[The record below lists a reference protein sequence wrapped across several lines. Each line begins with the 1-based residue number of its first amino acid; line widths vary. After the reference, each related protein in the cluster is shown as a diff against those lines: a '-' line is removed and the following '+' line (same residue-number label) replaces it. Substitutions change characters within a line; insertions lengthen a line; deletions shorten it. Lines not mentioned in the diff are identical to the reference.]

1 MIRML
6 PGVLVG
12 PLSRIPSLLLTIC
25 VLNQPC
31 LASNPVQTPCSQLFF
46 LKNYSAALDL
56 FISKQFNKSLQLLTP
71 LLACRVSSQYS
82 SSLHL
87 NIGRNYQELG
97 QKDLALKAFTSAINL
112 YPSSYQAYTNR
123 GLVLASLG
131 RLDDANRD
139 FSQALR
145 IDPSNFIALSNRGVA
160 YATQGK
166 LSIAINDFDK
176 SIMLNPSYGEAYINR
191 GIVRELTGDIR
202 GACSDWKR
210 AIQLRQFSARSWV
223 AQQCD

>member
-1 MIRML
+1 VI
-6 PGVLVG
+6 
-12 PLSRIPSLLLTIC
+12 SRFRLLWPLLLLPIWLVPGAYTS
-25 VLNQPC
+25 QDGR
-31 LASNPVQTPCSQLFF
+31 ACSETEF
-46 LKNYSAALDL
+46 LSSYATALEL
-56 FISKQFNKSLQLLTP
+56 FISKQYSQSSRVFTTLLSCK
-71 LLACRVSSQYS
+71 LSRKHVAAI
-82 SSLHL
+82 HL
-87 NIGRNYQELG
+87 NLGRNYQELG
-97 QKDLALKAFTSAINL
+97 QKELALQSFSNALRLDATSFQAF
-112 YPSSYQAYTNR
+112 TNR

-145 IDPSNFIALSNRGVA
+145 IAPSNFIALSNRGVA

-166 LSIAINDFDK
+166 FSDALKDFDM
-176 SIMLNPSYGEAYINR
+176 SIKLNPSYGEAYINR
-191 GIVRELTGDIR
+191 GIVRELAGDIR

>member
-1 MIRML
+1 MI
-6 PGVLVG
+6 
-12 PLSRIPSLLLTIC
+12 SRSRLLFPLLLLPIWWVPHAYTS
-25 VLNQPC
+25 Q
-31 LASNPVQTPCSQLFF
+31 AGRACSETVF
-46 LKNYSAALDL
+46 LSSYANALEL
-56 FISKQFNKSLQLLTP
+56 FISKQYSQSSRVLTSLLSCKLSNKHV
-71 LLACRVSSQYS
+71 AAI
-82 SSLHL
+82 HL
-87 NIGRNYQELG
+87 NLGRNYQELG
-97 QKDLALKAFTSAINL
+97 QKELALHSFSTALKFDATSF
-112 YPSSYQAYTNR
+112 QAYTNR

-160 YATQGK
+160 FATQGK
-166 LSIAINDFDK
+166 FANAVNDFDK